1 MKRAMGFFLK
11 KRDRQGFTLIEL
23 LVVIAIIGTLTA
35 IGVSSYLRYRENAAD
50 SLERSMATD
59 FLTLAMAETTEV
71 GSKAFSAT
79 NSTTLPAGFAYD
91 TELPADEQEI
101 TISGSI
107 TIANNGTIGADQT
120 LTFQSTDGDVTRN
133 AIIQAHPNGIP
144 YVYFPPE
151 TDP

>member
-11 KRDRQGFTLIEL
+11 KRDQQGFTLIEL

-71 GSKAFSAT
+71 GGNKTFSAT
-79 NSTTLPAGFAYD
+79 NNTTLPAGFAYNTD
-91 TELPADEQEI
+91 DEQEI